1 MRKRAQRKSIPTQ
14 KETTASATQ
23 PSRRIQFNFNK
34 NWWIALSLVAIFLL
48 VLFLN
53 SYFNVNSGA
62 TFNPDGTGFEQY
74 YLSGPDPY
82 YNMRIVDQTMYG
94 DNPGYYQFYSEND
107 PLLNYPLGRSGG
119 RAPLLNM
126 MAIGFGTLLSP
137 VMNEVDAIG
146 FSMQFIPALFGALL
160 VFPVYFIGKTLF
172 GKKEGLLAALLVALI
187 PIHLGS
193 GHGSAFSLFDH
204 DSLNLLLFFITY
216 FFLIKAIKE
225 TDTTK
230 SIIYALLGGIPLAG
244 LSMVWVEYEFLYTVI
259 AVYAVVQM
267 IIDIFTSKIDIR
279 VPRSVFITLFTGYLV
294 SLPVFLSRGGFS
306 PDIPLFLCLGIGVF
320 GLIYIFLKRK
330 NIPWTL
336 SLPTMFILGAAAVTF
351 LFFVPTLAESIPALS
366 PLTRFSDIL
375 FGAGIYGKKV
385 SLTIAEAGTYGISRT
400 VMSFG
405 PALFWLTWIG
415 FVFIGYHFLKH
426 INRRD
431 MLFFL
436 VLFLIQIWFIG
447 IAGRFMNDLVPYV
460 ALFSAWLI
468 FYLVRKFDYENMIKN
483 IKSAGSG
490 LRGLRKGVSFLHIFG
505 ILFVAFLVF
514 LPNAYLSLDAAVPAV
529 DKEEVF
535 GDLPAGA
542 FGGGI
547 GKEIYWV
554 NAFSWLAD
562 QDTDINNPVDRPA
575 FISWWDY
582 GFYGSAISGHPM
594 VADNFQDG
602 IPPAANFH
610 ISTSEKE
617 AVSIWAIR
625 LLEGN
630 VEENNGKLDSSVVA
644 ALETYLDAND
654 SEDLVYWVENP
665 EQSPSYGQPIGAQYD
680 ANLSKDYPVGQ
691 QWPMNAVYHDGTDIL
706 TTLSDENLTML
717 YRDVQDTTGKS
728 IRYYGVEGYDEEIFN
743 IFAFL
748 ADQSLLLVAG
758 REGGNPEDDF
768 QQIKYVTNNG
778 QELSFDEVQQRTTE
792 QNRNDPIVS
801 TSAVYKQDYYNT
813 TFYRVYL
820 GPQQTQQTFQFPCYN
835 MKHFYADFISPI
847 AYPGRQRSSV
857 VIAKYFEGAY
867 INASI
872 SCLNNS
878 LQFVQATVF
887 DKYSVPHNTVLTDEN
902 GSFSLLSGAG
912 NLTLQLAYRTNE
924 DSLILDEITFNQTT
938 GSFTPITNEEATR
951 TGNFYRD
958 IGEIIIKPSNVSG
971 YIYKDENN
979 NGSFEPAIDTPL
991 SDVTVYLGDE
1001 FGIVSEFI
1009 MPVTTDENGYYEIT
1023 NVLPSKYNLTAVQ
1036 DDFVI
1041 YAKSHL
1047 IDPGNHS
1054 IDVLKP
1060 QNGDVQG
1067 TIYFDENQNNEIDTG
1082 EEMNGVTV
1090 ALQYLTT
1097 GSNMVVDMLTT
1108 GSDGTYS
1115 FTDLVPGDYQLNLSK
1130 LPDYETTQNIVIRE
1144 NSTTTTNVSMKYAT
1158 ITVSGTTK
1166 NQNTM
1171 NAVANMSFSF
1181 TPDESVTNNVAVQ
1194 GSVTSDTNGEY
1205 TIELNPGTY
1214 NVTVRQRINESGIN
1228 VTYLYN
1234 EQLVLNVGQ
1243 GSKTYEILLAREIE

>member
-14 KETTASATQ
+14 KETTAATSQ
-23 PSRRIQFNFNK
+23 SSRRMPFKFKK
-34 NWWIALSLVAIFLL
+34 NWWIVVSLVAIFLL

-53 SYFNVNSGA
+53 SYFNVSSGA

-94 DNPGYYQFYSEND
+94 DNPGYYQFYNEND

-119 RAPLLNM
+119 RGPLLNM

-137 VMNEVDAIG
+137 VMSEVDAVGIA
-146 FSMQFIPALFGALL
+146 MQFIPALFGALL

-230 SIIYALLGGIPLAG
+230 SILYALLGGIPLAG

-279 VPRSVFITLFTGYLV
+279 VPRSVFITLLTGYLV
-294 SLPVFLSRGGFS
+294 SLPLFLSKGGFS

-320 GLIYIFLKRK
+320 GLIYLFLKRK

-336 SLPTMFILGAAAVTF
+336 SLPTLFILGAAAVTF

-366 PLTRFSDIL
+366 PLNKFSDIL

-385 SLTIAEAGTYGISRT
+385 SLTIAEAGTYDISRT

-415 FVFIGYHFLKH
+415 FAFIGYHYLKH
-426 INRRD
+426 VNRRD

-447 IAGRFMNDLVPYV
+447 IAGRFMNDLVPFV

-468 FYLVRKFDYENMIKN
+468 LYIMRKFDYQTMIKN

-490 LRGLRKGVSFLHIFG
+490 IRGLRKGVSFLHIFG
-505 ILFVAFLVF
+505 ILFVALLVF
-514 LPNAYLSLDAAVPAV
+514 FPNAYLSLDAAVPAV
-529 DKEEVF
+529 DKQEVF

-562 QDTDINNPVDRPA
+562 QDTEIDNPVDRPA

-582 GFYGSAISGHPM
+582 GFYGSAVSGHPM

-602 IPPAANFH
+602 IPPASNFH

-630 VEENNGKLDSSVVA
+630 VEDNNGKLDPSVVT

-665 EQSPSYGQPIGAQYD
+665 EQSPSYGQPIAAQY
-680 ANLSKDYPVGQ
+680 NPNISKNYPVGE
-691 QWPMNAVYHDGTDIL
+691 QWPMNAV
-706 TTLSDENLTML
+706 
-717 YRDVQDTTGKS
+717 
-728 IRYYGVEGYDEEIFN
+728 
-743 IFAFL
+743 
-748 ADQSLLLVAG
+748 
-758 REGGNPEDDF
+758 
-768 QQIKYVTNNG
+768 
-778 QELSFDEVQQRTTE
+778 
-792 QNRNDPIVS
+792 
-801 TSAVYKQDYYNT
+801 
-813 TFYRVYL
+813 
-820 GPQQTQQTFQFPCYN
+820 
-835 MKHFYADFISPI
+835 
-847 AYPGRQRSSV
+847 
-857 VIAKYFEGAY
+857 
-867 INASI
+867 
-872 SCLNNS
+872 
-878 LQFVQATVF
+878 
-887 DKYSVPHNTVLTDEN
+887 
-902 GSFSLLSGAG
+902 
-912 NLTLQLAYRTNE
+912 
-924 DSLILDEITFNQTT
+924 
-938 GSFTPITNEEATR
+938 
-951 TGNFYRD
+951 
-958 IGEIIIKPSNVSG
+958 
-971 YIYKDENN
+971 
-979 NGSFEPAIDTPL
+979 
-991 SDVTVYLGDE
+991 
-1001 FGIVSEFI
+1001 
-1009 MPVTTDENGYYEIT
+1009 
-1023 NVLPSKYNLTAVQ
+1023 
-1036 DDFVI
+1036 
-1041 YAKSHL
+1041 
-1047 IDPGNHS
+1047 
-1054 IDVLKP
+1054 
-1060 QNGDVQG
+1060 
-1067 TIYFDENQNNEIDTG
+1067 
-1082 EEMNGVTV
+1082 
-1090 ALQYLTT
+1090 
-1097 GSNMVVDMLTT
+1097 
-1108 GSDGTYS
+1108 
-1115 FTDLVPGDYQLNLSK
+1115 
-1130 LPDYETTQNIVIRE
+1130 
-1144 NSTTTTNVSMKYAT
+1144 
-1158 ITVSGTTK
+1158 
-1166 NQNTM
+1166 
-1171 NAVANMSFSF
+1171 
-1181 TPDESVTNNVAVQ
+1181 
-1194 GSVTSDTNGEY
+1194 
-1205 TIELNPGTY
+1205 
-1214 NVTVRQRINESGIN
+1214 
-1228 VTYLYN
+1228 
-1234 EQLVLNVGQ
+1234 
-1243 GSKTYEILLAREIE
+1243 